1 MANNPLG
8 VCYTLTN
15 SSNPLDLGMYQL
27 QNGNM
32 VFDIG
37 ILFAAN
43 INYNTD
49 TKEAY
54 LYFNDTVSNI
64 LNNVETYVR
73 PLQAKGIKVLLSIL
87 GNHQGAGI
95 SNFPNQAAAAAFA
108 QQLADAVNTYGLDG
122 IDFDDEWAEYGNN
135 GTGLPNEF
143 SFPYL
148 VSALRQQ
155 LPDKL
160 ITMYFIGPAA
170 DSLSYGSINVG
181 SILNYSWNPYYG
193 TFSAPTIPGMSNSQ
207 LSAAAVG
214 IADEEGYTPPALA
227 AQLAKATI
235 EQGYGVFMYYN
246 LPDSDQSDYLTQVTN
261 QLYGETTLYT
271 G

>member
-8 VCYTLTN
+8 VCYSLTN
-15 SSNPLDLGMYQL
+15 SSNPLDLGMYKM
-27 QNGNM
+27 QNGNL

-43 INYNTD
+43 INYD
-49 TKEAY
+49 TEKQEAY

-73 PLQAKGIKVLLSIL
+73 PLQAQGIKVLMTIL

-95 SNFPNQAAAAAFA
+95 SNFPNQAAATAFA
-108 QQLADAVNTYGLDG
+108 QQLTDAVNTYGLDG
-122 IDFDDEWAEYGNN
+122 IDFDDEWAEYGVNN
-135 GTGLPNEF
+135 IGMPNEF

-148 VSALRQQ
+148 ISALREQ

-160 ITMYFIGPAA
+160 ITMYFYGPAA
-170 DSLSYGSINVG
+170 SYLSYGTINVG
-181 SILNYSWNPYYG
+181 SLLNYSWNAIYG
-193 TFSAPTIPGMSNSQ
+193 SFNAPVIPGMTNSQ

-214 IADEEGYTPPALA
+214 IADEEGYTPPAEA
-227 AQLAKATI
+227 AQLAQQTI
-235 EQGYGVFMYYN
+235 DEGYGLFMYYN
-246 LPDSDQSDYLTQVTN
+246 LPDGDQSNYLTQVTEK
-261 QLYGETTLYT
+261 LYGQSTTYT